1 MWILSA
7 LEFTYRVMIDRYSNA
22 PGIIRSNI
30 YGINTYDKTDLKQ
43 KKFMIGTT
51 EYNNETTIMNAY

>member
-1 MWILSA
+1 MG
-7 LEFTYRVMIDRYSNA
+7 FTYRVMIDRYSNA

-30 YGINTYDKTDLKQ
+30 YGINTYDKTYLKQ